1 MTISDLHGGLTAI
14 TPNPPTY
21 TAGLGELIRAQRL
34 YIGLIP
40 RGMAHQ
46 LKMDRR
52 DYQRIEN
59 GQDEC
64 PPGLLD
70 KIAAS
75 VEEFNMRVDAIVDA
89 AERGGAPVRLQVSS
103 DPRKEWERCVVARA
117 AAEGLQ
123 MDPPLSI
130 MPVVV

>member
-1 MTISDLHGGLTAI
+1 MTAPTTETI
-14 TPNPPTY
+14 NPPTY

-46 LKMDRR
+46 LRMDRR

-59 GQDEC
+59 GQDDC

-70 KIAAS
+70 KMAAS
-75 VEEFNMRVDAIVDA
+75 VEEFDARVDAILA
-89 AERGGAPVRLQVSS
+89 AGERAGAPQRLEVNT
-103 DPRKEWERCVVARA
+103 DPRYEWERCVISRA
-117 AAEGLQ
+117 AVEGLQ
-123 MDPPLSI
+123 MDPPVII
-130 MPVVV
+130 MPVAL